1 MDFGTFLW
9 FTGGIF
15 LTLATFSFLYKDNP
29 FYKVAEHLVVGV
41 SAGYFVIILWHNGLV
56 PKLFQPL
63 SDGDWYLIWFNSSS
77 WWYVIPAILGVMMW
91 TRFSKNY
98 QWVSRWPMSMYIG
111 ISVGV
116 AIPLDMANRVV
127 RQLHATMYNIEAES
141 VTQFF
146 GREDLFYVLDP
157 FSGLSQVIVAIG
169 AISAL
174 MYFFF
179 SKAHT
184 GAFGRVATFGIWVL
198 MIGFGASFGFTVM
211 ARISLFINRM
221 QDVDS
226 WQRVAWNSGET
237 PIAGYSGWYQLVF
250 WLLVLIVVGYI
261 VNEIRLYLKNKE
273 HVARPQG

>member
-9 FTGGIF
+9 FTGAVF

-63 SDGDWYLIWFNSSS
+63 SDGDWYLAWLNSSY
-77 WWYVIPAILGVMMW
+77 WWYIIPALLGTMMW

-98 QWVSRWPMSMYIG
+98 QWLSRWPMSMYIG

-116 AIPLDMANRVV
+116 AIPLDMGNRVV
-127 RQLHATMYNIEAES
+127 RQLYATMYDIKWDNFWGSDTLYYI
-141 VTQFF
+141 
-146 GREDLFYVLDP
+146 LDP
-157 FSGLSQVIVAIG
+157 FSGLSQMIVAIG
-169 AISAL
+169 ALSAL
-174 MYFFF
+174 LYFFF

-211 ARISLFINRM
+211 ARISLFINRV
-221 QDVDS
+221 QDVDG
-226 WQRVAWNSGET
+226 WREVAWNAGET
-237 PIAGYSGWYQLVF
+237 PIAGYSVWYQIVF
-250 WLLVLIVVGYI
+250 WVLLAVVAAYAL
-261 VNEIRLYLKNKE
+261 NEIRLHLKSRGE
-273 HVARPQG
+273 VPPPTQA